1 MKDYPRKTKYFSFPL
16 VHKNYISQNKTKYD
30 IPFYI
35 DGIPEGF
42 SIFSTFDEAGRIR
55 NYIKKVNN
63 NIESNLIFN
72 NNNNEKSEEIITLDE
87 KPKADH
93 TYCHLCLSRYTNY
106 NEHIN
111 SNEHQDNI
119 IKNKD
124 LFIRI
129 ENNFK
134 RINLFWKNNN
144 NNSINFT
151 YDDDIDIDDINN
163 SDLIE
168 DNCEQKF
175 CTIKEIFSESTHPN
189 SQNSLILM
197 EQSVKVKKRKIIDI
211 NHPSNRRI
219 NMNLLPLTYHIRKN
233 KKSQNH

>member
-1 MKDYPRKTKYFSFPL
+1 MNEYQRKTKYYTFPL
-16 VHKNYISQNKTKYD
+16 VNKNYINKNKSKYD

-35 DGIPEGF
+35 EGIPDNF
-42 SIFSTFDEAGRIR
+42 SIFSTFEEAGKIR
-55 NYIKKVNN
+55 SYIKKMKYNM
-63 NIESNLIFN
+63 N
-72 NNNNEKSEEIITLDE
+72 NNNNDNLYDKITLDE
-87 KPKADH
+87 NPKADH

>member
-1 MKDYPRKTKYFSFPL
+1 MNEYQRKTKYFTFPL
-16 VHKNYISQNKTKYD
+16 VNKNYINKNKSKYD

-35 DGIPEGF
+35 EGIPDNF
-42 SIFSTFDEAGRIR
+42 SIFSTFEEAGKIR
-55 NYIKKVNN
+55 SYIKKMKYNINCNN
-63 NIESNLIFN
+63 DNDNLCD
-72 NNNNEKSEEIITLDE
+72 KITLDE
-87 KPKADH
+87 HPKADH
-93 TYCHLCLSRYTNY
+93 TYCHLCLSRYINY

-124 LFIRI
+124 LFLRI

-144 NNSINFT
+144 NNNSLNFI
-151 YDDDIDIDDINN
+151 YDNDIDFDDYND

-168 DNCEQKF
+168 DNSDEKI
-175 CTIKEIFSESTHPN
+175 CTMKEIFSESTHPN
-189 SQNSLILM
+189 SQSSLILM
-197 EQSVKVKKRKIIDI
+197 EQSVKVKKRKLIDI
-211 NHPSNRRI
+211 NQPINRRF
-219 NMNLLPLTYHIRKN
+219 NMNLLPLTYNSRKN

>member
-1 MKDYPRKTKYFSFPL
+1 MNEYQRKTKYYTFPL
-16 VHKNYISQNKTKYD
+16 VNKNYINKNKSKYD

-35 DGIPEGF
+35 EGIPDNF
-42 SIFSTFDEAGRIR
+42 SIFSTFEEAGKIR
-55 NYIKKVNN
+55 SYIKKMKYNM
-63 NIESNLIFN
+63 N
-72 NNNNEKSEEIITLDE
+72 NNNNDNLYDKITLDE
-87 KPKADH
+87 NPKADH

-134 RINLFWKNNN
+134 RINLFWKSNN